1 MRKGT
6 CDQLRQQLEGML
18 RPGVRCLFFPSAE
31 YRLLIREVLQPP
43 NPHSRQTFDHHKL
56 RVFSFLLFL
65 IFYPIIF
72 VVFELLI
79 LKKKP
84 PLVPKLHG
92 LVGPCR
98 QAFKAEKAILKQAAK
113 EREDQLEMQIAALG
127 LKMQD
132 TARRLAEATQDQH
145 YLRFPR

>member
-1 MRKGT
+1 
-6 CDQLRQQLEGML
+6 
-18 RPGVRCLFFPSAE
+18 
-31 YRLLIREVLQPP
+31 
-43 NPHSRQTFDHHKL
+43 
-56 RVFSFLLFL
+56 
-65 IFYPIIF
+65 
-72 VVFELLI
+72 
-79 LKKKP
+79 
-84 PLVPKLHG
+84 
-92 LVGPCR
+92 VGPCR